1 MSQSEK
7 TYAELAKMSIQA
19 GVEGTGK
26 PMMVK
31 PVDPNSKPQIKA
43 RMQPISKPKPA
54 RFTGDSIF

>member
-1 MSQSEK
+1 MSQPEK

-31 PVDPNSKPQIKA
+31 PVESKPQIKA